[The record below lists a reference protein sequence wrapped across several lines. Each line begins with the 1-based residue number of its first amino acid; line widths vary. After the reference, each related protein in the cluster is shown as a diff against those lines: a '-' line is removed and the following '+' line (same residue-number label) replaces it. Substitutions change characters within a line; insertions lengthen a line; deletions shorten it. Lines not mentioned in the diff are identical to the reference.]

1 MDESISTVL
10 TILCNHAFHSQCL
23 SQWEDA
29 SCPVCRYVQTPE
41 LVAEQRCSECQSS
54 EDLWICLVCGYVG
67 CGRYVGGHSHAH
79 FLETEHRYVLKIS

>member
-10 TILCNHAFHSQCL
+10 TILCNHTFHSQCL
-23 SQWEDA
+23 AQWEDA

-79 FLETEHRYVLKIS
+79 FLETEHR